1 MRPRNVVELIALAAV
16 WGGSFLFMRIAVPEF
31 GPVVVAALRVAG
43 ASLLLLPLSAAHPGR
58 EVGKKKRGPLALGGG

>member
-1 MRPRNVVELIALAAV
+1 LRPRDVVELIVLAAV

-43 ASLLLLPLSAAHPGR
+43 ASLLPCRWLRRTARSARCANTGGR
-58 EVGKKKRGPLALGGG
+58 SPCSA